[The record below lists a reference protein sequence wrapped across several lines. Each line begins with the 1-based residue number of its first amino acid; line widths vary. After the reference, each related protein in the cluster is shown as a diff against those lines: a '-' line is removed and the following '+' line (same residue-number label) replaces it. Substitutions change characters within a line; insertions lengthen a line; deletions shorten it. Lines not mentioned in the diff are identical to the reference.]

1 MATVDAKAFQNR
13 WVVGPLMMVLVPAV
27 SDGDGD
33 SDDDDKSW
41 NHGVKITR
49 SEFVNS
55 ESRRRKRERW

>member
-1 MATVDAKAFQNR
+1 MATMDAKAFQNR
-13 WVVGPLMMVLVPAV
+13 WVVGSLMMVPVV

-41 NHGVKITR
+41 NHGIKIIR

-55 ESRRRKRERW
+55 ESRRRKREMW